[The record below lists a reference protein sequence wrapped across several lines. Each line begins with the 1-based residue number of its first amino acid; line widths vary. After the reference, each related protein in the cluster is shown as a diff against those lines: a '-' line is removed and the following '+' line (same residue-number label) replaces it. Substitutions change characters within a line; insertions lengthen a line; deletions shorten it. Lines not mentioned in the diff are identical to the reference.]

1 MGNHRRDAA
10 GLQARLIGGREA
22 NLRPYR
28 LQVNRP
34 GQLDFLIA
42 GTVDWSR
49 ANREREMTDIRKQV
63 LFAASSKAA
72 FKPRSD
78 IEGLGRKL
86 RAMYCAKT
94 SFLTLSASCHADVV
108 RAARVGDSVT
118 TISFHLAP
126 AAGID
131 RGMCDGSSL
140 RKMNSSP
147 HVRRAFSLSPR
158 SSA

>member
-1 MGNHRRDAA
+1 MGNHRRGAA

-28 LQVNRP
+28 RQVNRP

-49 ANREREMTDIRKQV
+49 ANRGREMTDIRKQV
-63 LFAASSKAA
+63 LFAATSKAA

-86 RAMYCAKT
+86 RAIMRKVDAAELKPNDRQR
-94 SFLTLSASCHADVV
+94 LAEELLRLSAEAQWFADQVSKV
-108 RAARVGDSVT
+108 
-118 TISFHLAP
+118 
-126 AAGID
+126 
-131 RGMCDGSSL
+131 
-140 RKMNSSP
+140 K
-147 HVRRAFSLSPR
+147 
-158 SSA
+158 